1 MFNASSERAVER
13 CMLEEGRYKYA
24 SVGKLVEAFVG
35 CNKTGSVEFQVLFFL
50 PCKGY
55 IVFAHI

>member
-1 MFNASSERAVER
+1 
-13 CMLEEGRYKYA
+13 MLEEGRYKYA

-35 CNKTGSVEFQVLFFL
+35 CNKSSVEFRVLFFL

-55 IVFAHI
+55 IVSAHI